1 MRDVK
6 RTSLLALLVLCVAIP
21 AVAQRDLGTIVGTVT
36 DPSGGVI
43 PGATVTIT
51 EDATGLSYQVQ
62 TDANGGYIR
71 PALRP
76 GTYTVQV
83 EAPGFKIGVQR
94 NVLLTAGDRIQAN
107 VTLQVGE
114 VTESVEV
121 SAAPPA
127 LQTESTIIGQTIQAK
142 ATSELPLGG
151 QRKFTFLARLSPAV
165 VPGEPGARDAAGG
178 AFSANGV
185 RSNGQNNFLL
195 NGVDNNVNV
204 IDFINQTAYVV
215 GPSVEAI
222 GELKIMTNGYNAEY
236 GRGAGGVINVTLKSG
251 TNDFHGV
258 IFENLQNDKLDA
270 NKWENNRA
278 GKDRGPFKQNQ
289 FGAAVGG
296 RIIKDRLFW
305 FADYQGTRIRS
316 TGGAVP
322 GLGNTFT
329 RTIPWPEFKSGDFSR
344 LLTGGTAGTNA
355 LGNPVAEGGIYD
367 PLTERIIGGSRV
379 REIFPGNRIPQSRFD
394 PAAFKLINQYPAPNQ
409 NLADRRPS
417 NNFIVVTSGRQ
428 QNDQG
433 DVRIDYRL
441 SDDDMLFG
449 SLSWSEESKFQTP
462 PLPGLLDAGG
472 FAGETE
478 QNQSRNAMI
487 SWTRV
492 WSPSVITETRLAYS
506 RLVTQRTQ
514 ANSTADA
521 FSEVGIGG
529 INPLSWF
536 GSNGG
541 LPSIVLENYS
551 TVGGSEWLPTL
562 EYNNVWDFIFNMS
575 MQRGP
580 HAMKW
585 GFEYRPIGFP
595 FFQVPSPRGRIEFND
610 EWTSAGTGFAGR
622 TGDAIATWLLGN
634 PTGTTRITT
643 ANFISSQKVAYA
655 GYFQDDWKITPKLT
669 LNLGVRYE
677 LFSPIGEKFG
687 RQSGFEYAKDI
698 RPEITLVIPKGPNQD
713 APLPP
718 NFATQFPNVAVE
730 RGVVDKYMIEWD
742 KNNFSPRIGIAWS
755 AANRLVLRAGYGI
768 FYGGE
773 ENEGGDP
780 NRGESLPFNQEA
792 QLIAPSNFDQN
803 PFIRTF
809 SDGFPLDSFTLP
821 APIRFRTPA
830 WNFRTPLV
838 HKWNFAIQREL
849 GWNTVAEVSYIGS
862 KGQNLLVL
870 WNANSP
876 VNHPDPGAP
885 RVARLIYPLDASITE
900 AATFG
905 RSNYHALNGKLEKRF
920 SNGLDF
926 LVAYTWGHAL
936 TDVGTTLTGGGR
948 IRDIRNISKS
958 GYANANFDVR
968 HRFTTSFMYE
978 LPFGRG
984 RAFGSGWSPTTDL
997 LLGGWQI
1004 NGILTLLTGFP
1015 RSIASSFGSAAC
1027 NAINPDVVPGKSPSN
1042 PPPGGR
1048 TPDQW
1053 FDTSAVTN
1061 PALGTCGNLGSMA
1074 IFAPGTRNLDF
1085 SVFKRFRFTE
1095 RYALTFRTEFF
1106 NLSNTPQFEPQQMS
1120 LTQGAGGFGRINGTI
1135 SGTERHIQFALR
1147 FEF

>member
-1 MRDVK
+1 MKLRFAVFFAV
-6 RTSLLALLVLCVAIP
+6 ALLVLGLP
-21 AVAQRDLGTIVGTVT
+21 AFAQRDLGTIVGTVT
-36 DPSGGVI
+36 DPTGGVI
-43 PGATVTIT
+43 PGAAVTIT
-51 EDATGLSYQVQ
+51 EDATSLAYKVESDEQG
-62 TDANGGYIR
+62 NYIR
-71 PALRP
+71 PALKP
-76 GTYTVQV
+76 GIYSVAV
-83 EAPGFKIGVQR
+83 EAAGFKRSVQR
-94 NVLLTAGDRIQAN
+94 NVTLTAGDRVQAN
-107 VTLQVGE
+107 ITLEVGE
-114 VTESVEV
+114 VAESIEV

-127 LQTESTIIGQTIQAK
+127 LQTESTIIGQTIQSRN
-142 ATSELPLGG
+142 TSELPLGG
-151 QRKFTFLARLSPAV
+151 QRKFTYLARLSPAV

-204 IDFINQTAYVV
+204 IDFINQTAYVI

-222 GELKIMTNGYNAEY
+222 GEMKILTNGYNAEY
-236 GRGAGGVINVTLKSG
+236 GRGAGGVVNVTIKSG
-251 TNDFHGV
+251 ANDFHGV
-258 IFENLQNDKLDA
+258 LFEHLQNDKLDA

-278 GKDRGPFKQNQ
+278 GKGRGPFKQNQ

-296 RIIKDRLFW
+296 RIIKDKLFW

-329 RTIPWPEFKSGDFSR
+329 RSIPWPAYKNGDFSR
-344 LLTGGTAGTNA
+344 LLTGATLGTDAAGNA
-355 LGNPVAEGGIYD
+355 VPVGGIYD
-367 PLTERIIGGSRV
+367 ATTSVNGARQL
-379 REIFPGNRIPQSRFD
+379 FPGNQIPKSMFD
-394 PAAFKLINQYPAPNQ
+394 PAAFKLINQYPNPNQ
-409 NLADRRPS
+409 NLGERLAD

-428 QNDQG
+428 QNDQA
-433 DVRIDYRL
+433 DARLDYRL
-441 SDDDMLFG
+441 SDNDMIFG
-449 SLSWSEESKFQTP
+449 SLSWSEETKFQTP

-472 FAGETE
+472 FAGESE
-478 QNQSRNAMI
+478 QNQSRNAMV

-492 WSPSVITETRLAYS
+492 WSPTIITETRLAYS
-506 RLVTQRTQ
+506 RLITQRTQ
-514 ANSTADA
+514 ANSSVDA
-521 FSEVGIGG
+521 FSEAGIGG
-529 INPLSWF
+529 INPIKALAT
-536 GSNGG
+536 NGG
-541 LPSIVLENYS
+541 LPAIAIDGYS

-575 MQRGP
+575 VQKGS

-595 FFQVPSPRGRIEFND
+595 FFQVPSPRGIFGFRTG
-610 EWTSAGTGFAGR
+610 WTAASSAFDGTGR
-622 TGDAIATWLLGN
+622 TGDGIASWLLGM
-634 PTGTTRITT
+634 PGSGTRITT
-643 ANFISSQKVAYA
+643 ANFISSQKTAYA
-655 GYFQDDWKITPKLT
+655 GYFQDDWKITNKLT

-687 RQSGFEYAKDI
+687 RQSGFEYAKDF
-698 RPEITLVIPKGPNQD
+698 RNQLTLVIPKGPNQD

-718 NFATQFPNVAVE
+718 NFATQFPQIAVE
-730 RGVVDKYMIEWD
+730 RGLVDKYIIEWD

-755 AANRLVLRAGYGI
+755 AMKKTVVRVGYGI

-792 QLIAPSNFDQN
+792 QLIPQNNFQPN

-809 SDGFPLDSFTLP
+809 ADGFPLDTFSLP

-830 WNFRTPLV
+830 FNFRTPLV

-849 GWNTVAEVSYIGS
+849 GYHTVAEVSYVGS

-870 WNANSP
+870 WNANNP
-876 VNHPDPGAP
+876 VNDPDPGAN
-885 RVARLIYPLDASITE
+885 RAARRIYGIDTDITE

-936 TDVGTTLTGGGR
+936 TDVGTTLTGGG
-948 IRDIRNISKS
+948 ITRDGRNIHDS
-958 GYANANFDVR
+958 GYSHANFDVR
-968 HRFTTSFMYE
+968 HRFTTSYIYE

-984 RAFGSGWSPTTDL
+984 RKFGSGWSPAANAV
-997 LLGGWQI
+997 LGGWQI
-1004 NGILTLLTGFP
+1004 NGIVTLLTGFP
-1015 RSIASSFGSAAC
+1015 RSVGTTYNSCAC
-1027 NAINPDVVPGKSPSN
+1027 NGRTPDVVPGKDPN
-1042 PPPGGR
+1042 NAPPGGR
-1048 TPDQW
+1048 SPDLW
-1053 FDTSAVTN
+1053 FDTSAVVA
-1061 PALGTCGNLGSMA
+1061 PALGTPGNLGSFA
-1074 IFAPGTRNLDF
+1074 IRAPGTRNFDF
-1085 SVFKRFRFTE
+1085 SLFKRFAFTE

-1106 NLSNTPQFEPQQMS
+1106 NTFNTPQFDPTQMS
-1120 LTQGAGGFGRINGTI
+1120 LNQGGGGFGRINGTI